1 MNNFK
6 WVLCNLDIY
15 FQLNYMNIKQ
25 WLVTQ
30 IASEASI
37 SEKEVD
43 CDATFD
49 QFNLD
54 SLAIVSISFEMES
67 KFQLENVDP
76 SLFSEYNTINKLC
89 VWMENQQ

>member
-1 MNNFK
+1 MNFR
-6 WVLCNLDIY
+6 
-15 FQLNYMNIKQ
+15 Q
-25 WLVTQ
+25 WLITQ

-37 SEKEVD
+37 NEEEID
-43 CDATFD
+43 CDAPFD

-67 KFQLENVDP
+67 VFQLENVDP

-89 VWMENQQ
+89 VWLENQQ

>member
-1 MNNFK
+1 MEYKN
-6 WVLCNLDIY
+6 
-15 FQLNYMNIKQ
+15 
-25 WLVTQ
+25 WLIAQ

-37 SEKEVD
+37 EEEEVD
-43 CDATFD
+43 CDVTFD

-67 KFQLENVDP
+67 QFQLENVDP

-89 VWMENQQ
+89 VWLENQQ

>member
-1 MNNFK
+1 MNFK
-6 WVLCNLDIY
+6 H
-15 FQLNYMNIKQ
+15 
-25 WLVTQ
+25 WLIQQ

-43 CDATFD
+43 CDAAFEH
-49 QFNLD
+49 FNLD
-54 SLAIVSISFEMES
+54 SLSIVSLSFEMES

>member
-1 MNNFK
+1 MNYK
-6 WVLCNLDIY
+6 H
-15 FQLNYMNIKQ
+15 
-25 WLVTQ
+25 WLIAQ

-43 CDATFD
+43 CDVSFEH
-49 QFNLD
+49 FNLD

-67 KFQLENVDP
+67 EFQLENVDP

-89 VWMENQQ
+89 VWLESQQ

>member
-1 MNNFK
+1 MQYKN
-6 WVLCNLDIY
+6 
-15 FQLNYMNIKQ
+15 
-25 WLVTQ
+25 WLITQ

-37 SEKEVD
+37 VEEEVD
-43 CDATFD
+43 CDKTFD

-67 KFQLENVDP
+67 QFQLENVDP

-89 VWMENQQ
+89 VWLENQQ

>member
-1 MNNFK
+1 MEYKN
-6 WVLCNLDIY
+6 
-15 FQLNYMNIKQ
+15 
-25 WLVTQ
+25 WLITQ

-37 SEKEVD
+37 AEEEVD
-43 CDATFD
+43 CDVTFD

-67 KFQLENVDP
+67 QFQLENVDP

-89 VWMENQQ
+89 VWLENQQ

>member
-1 MNNFK
+1 MEYKN
-6 WVLCNLDIY
+6 
-15 FQLNYMNIKQ
+15 
-25 WLVTQ
+25 WLIAQ

-37 SEKEVD
+37 VEEEVD
-43 CDATFD
+43 CDVTFD

-67 KFQLENVDP
+67 QFQLENVDP

-89 VWMENQQ
+89 VWLENQQ